1 MLFLTNRVLNKNN
14 ETRVGR
20 SVEFDLRDT
29 NALQSIFFCEREGE
43 GSYVEIGSQAFM
55 ERLKESKAEQILIF
69 IHGFNNQPESAI
81 FPRAARLRSLFHAK
95 APGLVEVV
103 PIIWPCRPT
112 DGTKEFI
119 RGYYDDQLAADVSAT
134 AFARALARLQQWQL
148 ENVESNTPCLK
159 RINVLAHSMGNRVL
173 RGAIKCWGEEI
184 LGHWPPLI
192 FRNLFLVAADVEN
205 ETLER
210 GREGEMLPATS
221 RNVIVYYSYDDI
233 ALRASKGANA
243 STRSVSRRLGHT
255 GPYDMTKMPANVYS
269 IDCDRVAMTYDPGR
283 AHTYFLDDPRGTPG
297 MVFEHILQSI
307 QDPRPRT
314 NVRNRYVI
322 WP

>member
-14 ETRVGR
+14 ETRIGR

-29 NALQSIFFCEREGE
+29 NALQSIFFCERERA
-43 GSYVEIGSQAFM
+43 GSYIEIGSEAFLQ
-55 ERLKESKAEQILIF
+55 RLKDSQAEQILVY
-69 IHGFNNQPESAI
+69 IHGFNSQPETSV
-81 FPRAARLRSLFHAK
+81 FPRAEKLQKFIQAA
-95 APGLVEVV
+95 APGLAEVV
-103 PIIWPCRPT
+103 SIVWPSRPT

-134 AFARALARLQQWQL
+134 AFARALARLQHWQL
-148 ENVESNTPCLK
+148 ENIESDTPCLK

-173 RGAIKCWGEEI
+173 RGAVKCWSDEI
-184 LGHWPPLI
+184 LGHGPPLI
-192 FRNLFLVAADVEN
+192 FRNLFMVAADVEN

-210 GREGEMLPATS
+210 GREGGALPASS
-221 RNVIVYYSYDDI
+221 RNVVVYYSYDDI

-243 STRSVSRRLGHT
+243 SVRGVSRRLGHT

-269 IDCDRVAMTYDPGR
+269 IDCDRVAMTYDPGKG
-283 AHTYFLDDPRGTPG
+283 HTYFLDDPRGNPG
-297 MVFEHILQSI
+297 KVFAHILNCI
-307 QDPRPRT
+307 QHPRPLT

-322 WP
+322 RP